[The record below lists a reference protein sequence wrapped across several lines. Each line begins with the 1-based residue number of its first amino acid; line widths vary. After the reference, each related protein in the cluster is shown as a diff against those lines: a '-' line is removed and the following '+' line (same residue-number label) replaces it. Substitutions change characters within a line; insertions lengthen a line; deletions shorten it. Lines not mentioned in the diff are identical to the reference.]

1 MASDNRPV
9 VALLGTGIMG
19 AGMGRNIAKAGL
31 PLRVWNR
38 TKDKA
43 EPLAGDGVVVA
54 GTPADAVRDADVIV
68 TMLPDAETVQ
78 GVMGQAE
85 PGLRAGQV
93 WAQTSTVGL
102 EGAEKL
108 AELAIRHELIFVDCP
123 VLGTR
128 KPAEDGALI
137 VFAGGP
143 DAARSQVEPV
153 FDAIGSK
160 TVWLG
165 EAGTA
170 SRLKLVANSWVL
182 AVTTA
187 TAEALALARGLDV
200 DPNLFLEA
208 ISGGSLDSAYLRTKA
223 AAILKDDFSPNFS
236 VSLAAKDARLVVEA
250 GQAHGLRLDVADGAA
265 RKLGRAAELGH
276 ADEDMAAAYFAC
288 FDSH

>member
-1 MASDNRPV
+1 MAADNRPV

-19 AGMGRNIAKAGL
+19 AGMARNIAKAGL

-38 TKDKA
+38 TRANA
-43 EPLAGDGVVVA
+43 EPLASDGATIA
-54 GTPADAVRDADVIV
+54 GTPAEAVREADVIV
-68 TMLPDAETVQ
+68 TMLPDAEIIQ

-85 PGLRAGQV
+85 PGLREGQV
-93 WAQTSTVGL
+93 WVQTSTVGL
-102 EGAEKL
+102 AGVGKL
-108 AELAIRHELIFVDCP
+108 ADVAIQHELIFVDSP

-143 DAARSQVEPV
+143 EAAKSRAQPV

-187 TAEALALARGLDV
+187 TGEALALARG
-200 DPNLFLEA
+200 
-208 ISGGSLDSAYLRTKA
+208 
-223 AAILKDDFSPNFS
+223 
-236 VSLAAKDARLVVEA
+236 
-250 GQAHGLRLDVADGAA
+250 LDVADGAA

-276 ADEDMAAAYFAC
+276 AEEDMAAAYFAC
-288 FDSH
+288 FDSV